1 VESAAKLARADYAAL
16 ALLRPESPGYGEYH
30 ETDLGGDVTRL
41 PSEDLTQ
48 ISVLDVLR
56 SERRAIGTGDPRLE
70 SPLDGFPPGRTQAA
84 AFLATPVKV
93 GAELFGH
100 LLLARERPES
110 FSRADAA
117 VAGEVARLV
126 ALAARRQ
133 RAEEQ
138 SVLLRTQNQ
147 RLVRANLALVRQLR
161 PTGVLQWLVND
172 VRTVVDAQVA
182 AIFLLDKPGGEVGS
196 FVYSGL
202 VMGHRSGIEAVQC
215 EATGV
220 LGFAMHAR
228 RPMRLDDLR
237 QHPSHR
243 GFPAGHPVLTSF
255 VSAPI
260 LRQRQ
265 EVGLVYAANKRRSP
279 AFTELDERFVDRVAA
294 ELGRS
299 PGMLT
304 ADAPP
309 PELVDRIAAATGAL
323 RREMEA
329 TRFFLSS
336 LSHELRGSISGIMVS
351 SELLADRSLGALEEP
366 QLRALG
372 GRIHAVAG
380 NLLVLVDN
388 LLDLG
393 RLEAGRLDVRLQ
405 PVDLSTVIDEVT
417 GVISPLAET
426 AQVTVEWPSIARVP
440 RVLADPIRLR
450 QVLVNLFTNAV
461 KFTPAGGRAWLE
473 LEPTEEAV
481 RFSVC
486 DTGRG
491 IPPAETERIFTPFA
505 RGGDSEVPGVGLG
518 LAICKHI
525 VELHGGHLEVSS
537 ELGVG
542 SRFSFTLRRSRE
554 PLPPRLLRAPGGAT
568 VVAGADGRP
577 AAVLLVEDD
586 PVNRQSI
593 GDVLTAV
600 GYRVRSVGSRAA
612 ALEAMAKKPA
622 DVVVLDVQLSD
633 GNGLE
638 IVGSLRSAVDRP
650 VAIVALS
657 ADRIGNTAERAMAV
671 GCDRF
676 GLKPIPARHL
686 LDLVVEA
693 LEERRSLYTPI
704 PAPPG

>member
-1 VESAAKLARADYAAL
+1 
-16 ALLRPESPGYGEYH
+16 
-30 ETDLGGDVTRL
+30 
-41 PSEDLTQ
+41 
-48 ISVLDVLR
+48 
-56 SERRAIGTGDPRLE
+56 
-70 SPLDGFPPGRTQAA
+70 
-84 AFLATPVKV
+84 
-93 GAELFGH
+93 
-100 LLLARERPES
+100 
-110 FSRADAA
+110 
-117 VAGEVARLV
+117 
-126 ALAARRQ
+126 
-133 RAEEQ
+133 
-138 SVLLRTQNQ
+138 
-147 RLVRANLALVRQLR
+147 
-161 PTGVLQWLVND
+161 VND
-172 VRTVVDAQVA
+172 VRTVADAQVA

-237 QHPSHR
+237 QHPSHL

-351 SELLADRSLGALEEP
+351 SELLADRSLGTLEEP

-426 AQVTVEWPSIARVP
+426 ARVTVEWPSIARVP
-440 RVLADPIRLR
+440 RILADPIRLR

-473 LEPTEEAV
+473 IEPTEEAV

-525 VELHGGHLEVSS
+525 VELHGSRLEVSS

-622 DVVVLDVQLSD
+622 DVVVLDVQLTD

-693 LEERRSLYTPI
+693 LEERRTLYPPI